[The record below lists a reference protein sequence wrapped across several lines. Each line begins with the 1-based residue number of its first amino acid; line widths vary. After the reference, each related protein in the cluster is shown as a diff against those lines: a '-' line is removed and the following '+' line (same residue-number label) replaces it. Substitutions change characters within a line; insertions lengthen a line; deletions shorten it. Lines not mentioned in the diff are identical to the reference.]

1 MLNGCGSFMECNW
14 ILFPNSLRPIDEL
27 KRLAAVFDAHM
38 DEISSDS
45 CNLKSDDVLAVVED
59 DLKRIGY
66 SVERGKKAENLI
78 CMPVLF
84 GEHGNSEKG
93 FNVDAYHPGVN
104 IALEVEA
111 GRAVANNQFL
121 KDLFEACMMNDAEY
135 LCIAVRKQYSSGK
148 IISRDYERVCTFIRT
163 LYSSDRLTLPLKGV
177 MVLGY

>member
-1 MLNGCGSFMECNW
+1 MECNW

-27 KRLAAVFDAHM
+27 KQLAAVFDAHM

-45 CNLKSDDVLAVVED
+45 CNLKSDEVLAVVED
-59 DLKRIGY
+59 DLRSIGY
-66 SVERGKKAENLI
+66 LVERGKKVENLI

-84 GEHGNSEKG
+84 GERGAPEKS
-93 FNVDAYHPGVN
+93 FNVDAYHPGAHIV
-104 IALEVEA
+104 LEVEA

-135 LCIAVRKQYSSGK
+135 LCVAVRKQYLSGK
-148 IISRDYERVCTFIRT
+148 IISRDYEKVCTFVRT
-163 LYSSDRLTLPLKGV
+163 LYSSDRLSLPLKGV